1 MPRRKIL
8 TPRVDP
14 ALRRLL
20 MPETNA
26 TTATATGA
34 AAPAPRAINASNG
47 DIFNDPVFL
56 RNMKIAVVVMAVI
69 LILGFIG
76 IIARIFYL
84 SSRLPPPQSAQS
96 SLAQPL
102 SAGAAQL
109 SATARLELPPG
120 ATMRSVSLAGTR
132 LAVHYE
138 SPSGS
143 GIAIVDLETGRT
155 VSRVEV
161 APTIPK

>member
-1 MPRRKIL
+1 
-8 TPRVDP
+8 
-14 ALRRLL
+14 

-34 AAPAPRAINASNG
+34 AARPPSATNASNG

-84 SSRLPPPQSAQS
+84 SSRLPPPQSAQ
-96 SLAQPL
+96 QPPL
-102 SAGAAQL
+102 SAGAAQIAA
-109 SATARLELPPG
+109 SAKLELPTG
-120 ATMRSVSLAGTR
+120 ANMRSVSLAGTR

-138 SPSGS
+138 GPSGS

-155 VSRVEV
+155 ISRVEV
-161 APTIPK
+161 APFASK